1 MAIFF
6 TIFFT
11 IYGAINYYIF
21 IRGWQAISA
30 FPHLKIIYIILF
42 VLASTSYLLAKFLE
56 KYLSMFLYDSL
67 MWIGSF
73 WFSFMM
79 YFLMAIILIDL
90 ARIVNWKFDVFPAV
104 INNNYELAK
113 QITFSIVFAIALIVN
128 IAGFINTRNFKIRT
142 LNIDLPKKESKIK
155 SLNAVLI
162 SDVHLSPVNN
172 KKFLSSIVKKINDI
186 NPDLI
191 FIAGDLVDDKAEIL
205 KERNIGPALK
215 KLNPKYGIYACT
227 GNHEYINGAEAAV
240 NYMRENNITVLRDT
254 SIKIADS
261 FFILSREDRSKKQFT
276 GKERKPLSEIIS
288 EVDKIFPLILLDHT
302 PFGLD
307 DAKTNGIDL
316 QLSGHTHHGQIFPA
330 NLITKMLYEVSWGY
344 LKKDNTNYYVSCG
357 VGTWG
362 PPVRL
367 GSNSEIV
374 NLKLNF
380 VD

>member
-113 QITFSIVFAIALIVN
+113 QITFSIVFVIALIVN
-128 IAGFINTRNFKIRT
+128 IAGFVNTRNFKIRT

-162 SDVHLSPVNN
+162 SDVHLSPVNSE
-172 KKFLSSIVKKINDI
+172 KFLSSIVKKINNI

-227 GNHEYINGAEAAV
+227 GNHEVYKRCRNC
-240 NYMRENNITVLRDT
+240 Y
-254 SIKIADS
+254 K
-261 FFILSREDRSKKQFT
+261 
-276 GKERKPLSEIIS
+276 
-288 EVDKIFPLILLDHT
+288 
-302 PFGLD
+302 
-307 DAKTNGIDL
+307 
-316 QLSGHTHHGQIFPA
+316 
-330 NLITKMLYEVSWGY
+330 LYA
-344 LKKDNTNYYVSCG
+344 
-357 VGTWG
+357 
-362 PPVRL
+362 
-367 GSNSEIV
+367 
-374 NLKLNF
+374 
-380 VD
+380 